1 LVLQSHPAISIAI
14 EMAAIVL
21 FITAIL
27 LARSGRVNTGAVLLL
42 GSLAVAPLA
51 VMVGAGSINI
61 VPFALVFSVL
71 IASLLLP
78 PWQIW
83 LVLIADLVGIAL
95 VLAYHNMRGLAL
107 DDTDTAVIIVA
118 SVMLLMV
125 ALVSFL
131 GASETQ
137 RERAA
142 LQREIAERVRV
153 ELELSRAKEA
163 AEAANRAKNTF
174 LANMSHEL
182 RTPLTSILGYTD
194 LLIVQTGQQS
204 PQLLSDL
211 TIIRQ
216 SGDHLLNLIND
227 ILDLSKIEAGK
238 LDVMLATFAIV
249 PLVRDLVNPLHA
261 LIERNGNTL
270 VVEYPEPSASMHAD
284 PTKVRQILLNL
295 LSNAA
300 KFTEL
305 GTITLSVQ
313 RELVAGAEWI
323 CFRVADTGIG
333 IDAEQLPELF
343 HPFTRL
349 HASLAKYEGTG
360 LGLALSQRLC
370 ALMGGTIT
378 VESTVGV
385 GTVFTVRLPAVVD
398 PGTADVG

>member
-1 LVLQSHPAISIAI
+1 
-14 EMAAIVL
+14 
-21 FITAIL
+21 
-27 LARSGRVNTGAVLLL
+27 
-42 GSLAVAPLA
+42 
-51 VMVGAGSINI
+51 
-61 VPFALVFSVL
+61 
-71 IASLLLP
+71 
-78 PWQIW
+78 
-83 LVLIADLVGIAL
+83 
-95 VLAYHNMRGLAL
+95 
-107 DDTDTAVIIVA
+107 
-118 SVMLLMV
+118 MV

-142 LQREIAERVRV
+142 LQREIAERARV

-204 PQLLSDL
+204 HQLLSDL
-211 TIIRQ
+211 TIIRR

-238 LDVMLATFAIV
+238 LDVMLETFPIV
-249 PLVRDLVNPLHA
+249 PLVNDLVTSLHG
-261 LIERNGNTL
+261 LIEHNGNTI
-270 VVEYPEPSASMHAD
+270 VVEYRDPSASMHAD
-284 PTKVRQILLNL
+284 QTKVRQILLNL

-313 RELVAGAEWI
+313 CELREGAEWI
-323 CFRVADTGIG
+323 SFRVADTGIG
-333 IDAEQLPELF
+333 IDAEHLPGLF
-343 HPFTRL
+343 HPFTRI
-349 HASLAKYEGTG
+349 HTSSVKYERTG

-370 ALMGGTIT
+370 ALMGGTIA
-378 VESTVGV
+378 VESTLGV
-385 GTVFTVRLPAVVD
+385 GTIFTVRIPTIVA
-398 PGTADVG
+398 PGVADLR